1 VTARAA
7 KGLRPAST
15 SFVRPERLI
24 ATEPAEVRGVAR
36 DEVRL
41 LVATAGTVTHTTF
54 RSIAGRLSPGDLVVV
69 NTSATA
75 AAALSG
81 TRSDGREVAVH
92 VSGPLPDH
100 LYAVELRCLDGSCRV
115 LDGRVGEAIRLA
127 GGGALTLQA
136 AYPGRAVT
144 TGSRLWRGAFTLAA
158 AVPEHLARHGRPIS
172 YGHGSR
178 RWPLAAYQTVFAQPT
193 PWMPSAEMP
202 SAEMPSAE
210 MPSAEMPSAEMPS
223 AGRPFT
229 DRVVTSLVVAGV
241 QVAPVTLHTG
251 VSSLEADEQPMP
263 ERFSVPA
270 TTARLVNQTLASGGR
285 IVAVGTTVTR
295 ALETVAAS
303 DGTLHAASGWTDL
316 VLGPDRPTRAVTG
329 LVTGWHDPRASHLL
343 LLEAVAGA
351 PLVQRAYDEAV
362 AVGYLWHEFGD
373 SALLLP

>member
-1 VTARAA
+1 MTARAA

-15 SFVRPERLI
+15 SFVRPDRLI
-24 ATEPAEVRGVAR
+24 ATEPAEDRGVAR

-41 LVATAGTVTHTTF
+41 LVATADTVSNTRF
-54 RSIAGRLSPGDLVVV
+54 RAIAGRLDPGDLVVV

-115 LDGRVGEAIRLA
+115 LDGCVGETIRLG
-127 GGGALTLQA
+127 GGGALTLRA
-136 AYPGRAVT
+136 GYPDCAVT

-158 AVPEHLARHGRPIS
+158 AVPEHLARHGWPIS

-178 RWPLAAYQTVFAQPT
+178 RWPLAAYQTVFAQRT
-193 PWMPSAEMP
+193 PRT
-202 SAEMPSAE
+202 
-210 MPSAEMPSAEMPS
+210 PSAEMPSAEMPS

-229 DRVVTSLVVAGV
+229 DRVVTSLVGAGV

-251 VSSLEADEQPMP
+251 VSSLEADERPMP

-270 TTARLVNQTLASGGR
+270 TTARLVNQTRACGGR

-303 DGTLHAASGWTDL
+303 DGTVRAASGWTDL
-316 VLGPDRPTRAVTG
+316 VLGPDRPTRVVTG
-329 LVTGWHDPRASHLL
+329 LVTGWHDPQASHLL

-351 PLVQRAYDEAV
+351 PLVQRAYDEAI
-362 AVGYLWHEFGD
+362 ATGYLWHEFGD

>member
-1 VTARAA
+1 MTARAA

-54 RSIAGRLSPGDLVVV
+54 RAIAGRLSPGDLVVV

-202 SAEMPSAE
+202 SA
-210 MPSAEMPSAEMPS
+210 
-223 AGRPFT
+223 GRPFT

-270 TTARLVNQTLASGGR
+270 TTARLVNQTRASGGR